1 MISTSLSTLRR
12 SSLEVHCTN
21 LAAKVSPEVKCTH
34 FSTFPNFPLEDRSE
48 SCYRIWNFDNGE
60 DFELSSMDMLY
71 FNLWRDE
78 KRANYI
84 GEFFPIKLRNKDR
97 QPQVVAYIGRHRIHI
112 LLMTHTQED
121 SSCS

>member
-60 DFELSSMDMLY
+60 DFELSSMD
-71 FNLWRDE
+71 NGVCISICS
-78 KRANYI
+78 AT
-84 GEFFPIKLRNKDR
+84 RNG
-97 QPQVVAYIGRHRIHI
+97 QI
-112 LLMTHTQED
+112 T
-121 SSCS
+121 